1 MAVTKDGFLKGE
13 SIVSRTGV
21 FIYRNADGSERRE
34 LRHPD
39 DVFNQDSLDSLISI
53 PVTINHPTE
62 LVNSDNAHMY
72 SVGLTGEKVKR
83 DDNDIVVSLTV
94 SHKKAIDA
102 INAGKRELSLGYNL
116 DLLEEAGDYEGE
128 KYTHRQ
134 KNINYNH
141 LALVDKAR
149 AGRSARINLDGIITE
164 DEEINI
170 LKKEEEIKMTQE
182 VHIEK
187 EDSEKIAMQ
196 KRLVNSDAVID
207 ELKAELEKLKSVR
220 KDEADISEKV
230 NARIDLITKAIKV
243 TNFDSAELTNK
254 TDRQIMESVIKAL
267 HPETN
272 LDSKCDVYVT
282 ARFDSLVE
290 SHTANG
296 GKIENQMSKLL
307 KTSNTDSTKDKLSNQ
322 SGLFKHL
329 YKISREPLNA

>member
-39 DVFNQDSLDSLISI
+39 DVFNQDSLNSLVSI

-62 LVNSDNAHMY
+62 LVNADNAHKY
-72 SVGLTGEKVKR
+72 SVGLTGEKVKIE
-83 DDNDIVVSLTV
+83 DNDIVVSLTV

-116 DLLEEAGDYEGE
+116 DLLEEAGEYEGE

-149 AGRSARINLDGIITE
+149 AGRSARINLDGVITE
-164 DEEINI
+164 EEEIN

-207 ELKAELEKLKSVR
+207 ELKAELEKLKAVR
-220 KDEADISEKV
+220 KDEADISKKV

-243 TNFDSAELTNK
+243 TNFDSAELTSK

-272 LDSKCDVYVT
+272 LDAKCDVYVA
-282 ARFDSLVE
+282 ARFDSVVE

-307 KTSNTDSTKDKLSNQ
+307 KTSNTDSYTGVNKLEGKT
-322 SGLFKHL
+322 GLFKSI
-329 YKISREPLNA
+329 YKASRKV